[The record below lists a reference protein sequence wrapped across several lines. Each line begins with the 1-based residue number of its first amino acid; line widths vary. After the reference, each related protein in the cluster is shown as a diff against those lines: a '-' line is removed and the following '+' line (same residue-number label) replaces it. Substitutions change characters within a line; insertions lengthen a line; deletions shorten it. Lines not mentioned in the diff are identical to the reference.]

1 MLLFS
6 PHLPAAC
13 SLQMFHTIVPSR
25 RTMAV
30 TGTSSPNNDT
40 TNPPP
45 PPERRLERGGEGVL
59 AGANRAVSLASEPA
73 EELIKGWDCRL
84 EQGGC

>member
-13 SLQMFHTIVPSR
+13 SLQMFHTIVLSC

-40 TNPPP
+40 TFPP
-45 PPERRLERGGEGVL
+45 RAAVGEGGVL